1 MKKRFLS
8 ILATLCLCL
17 TLLPATALADSSVD
31 RPPLQ
36 VDSWAG
42 LQENIIQ
49 SEDKEDNVINIQLTK
64 GIIWDRGS
72 IVIPEG
78 KTVTLDLNGC
88 KIDANKSGT
97 AIQVFGTLTIN
108 NSGES
113 QSGMLD
119 TGPAGGAIMNGTATS
134 GSPAGGIYIA
144 PGGQVTMNGGWIA
157 LCKTSLSNKVNG
169 NTNYYGSGGVYI
181 SENASFTMNSGIIQ
195 DCTTD
200 IDKTSDVTA
209 GSVVNNGT
217 FTIGT
222 FVNITFGYQSTIPK
236 VPSVY
241 NCEKGIFTSNSGFV
255 YGNITNKGT
264 IQRTTPIPNDANIKG
279 FAGTVTNRGSITGGK
294 FSGTVTNNNLISGG
308 TFLNTVSNVTS
319 ATISNGTFSSE
330 VTNKGSITGGT
341 FSGMVKNSQGK
352 ITNGTFTG
360 TVENKN
366 GEMLGKI
373 SGGDFSKANITNGR
387 YTVDI
392 TIGQNMTIR
401 SGDAKQIGLIVQDMT
416 PVVVTA
422 DDGYYFPVDYP
433 VAEKDGVTVTRNSAS
448 QVTVSGM
455 PYFNVDITLKDATA
469 KTKAATPSAVFTATD
484 SDTGKLT
491 DVDSGMQYSLD
502 KGATWKNINGSSAE
516 LTGLTSST
524 EIWIIKKGGETALDS
539 AIQTIK
545 LTQAATP
552 NATFAATGTS
562 TGTLNGVTSGMQY
575 RIGKGEWS
583 DITGGSAALNGLS
596 KGSVIHV
603 RRTGGENTLFS
614 QSQDITLAQA
624 EKPNATFTATD
635 ASTGTLS
642 GVTTGMKYKIGN
654 GGWNEI
660 SSNADISLNDLSACT
675 ISVMQR
681 GGEKLDS
688 ETQTIQ
694 VTKPNAP
701 AVTAQNCING
711 NDGKLTGVNNT
722 MEYRSSGAGSW
733 IAIDGSEIPDLA
745 AGSYEVRYKANGTA
759 LASAP
764 QTVTIGSYAAQLTKS
779 NNDVSYYDS
788 LKAAVDAA
796 TSNSGSTVKLL
807 QNCTSGQ
814 ISITDEC
821 NFTIDLNGKTI
832 NSTDTALIRLE
843 TDRRQ
848 QSIQLINTASQN
860 AAVHA
865 NQAVY
870 LSQNSHLTIGTPDGS
885 SKILFELSDTLF
897 TAGDNSNG
905 TTITIYGGT
914 YKTIGDWAVSVQ
926 NKGAA
931 ATIYGGTFIGTNAGV
946 RLHNNTSPID
956 TLTIYGGTFY
966 ADKSEGFG
974 LRVSG
979 SQSKALLQGGTYAS
993 ICVTDSNT
1001 LSSILSE
1008 GYAYKDNTNNWV
1020 NNPNGNSLAK
1030 VMVQK
1035 APIQNLSVIAPAE
1048 TVYGQPVSI
1057 TATPT
1062 LLNSSS
1068 EVSYKWY
1075 QGNDEISD
1083 ANESVYNT
1091 AVGLD
1096 AGSYTFRCEVS
1107 CDGYITSK
1115 SVDLKVSK
1123 ADCQITP
1130 PAAKENLVYTG
1141 KEQALITAGKADGGT
1156 MKYSLNGTD
1165 WQDTVPVG
1173 TNAGTYTVQYQ
1184 VIGDGNHNNTK
1195 PASVSVTIARQLVE
1209 VPEADATVFTY
1220 DGEKKTYTIAEN
1232 DNYTVAN
1239 TEQTNAGTYTVTVTL
1254 KDTENFVWNDKTD
1267 AMKEFPFVIAPA
1279 KVTVTIKDKS
1289 AYVGSKTA
1297 PDLRNPE
1304 EDKDYTI
1311 SGLIGEDTLTGR
1323 VKLKYNPATP
1333 DLTKVS
1339 DMTQITDNGS
1349 TLANSNYDVTYVEGK
1364 LTVTHRPSSGGSS
1377 SGSSTV
1383 KTETTKN
1390 DDGSTTKTE
1399 TKKDG
1404 TVIETTTGKDGS
1416 VTKIETKAET
1426 KPDGTKAETKSETVT
1441 NKDGSKIESETR
1453 TETKKD
1459 GTVTESKTETITSKD
1474 GTKSETKSETKTDK
1488 NGVTSGTETTKTTT
1502 ANGSTGMTVTTI
1514 KNGESKTA
1522 AEAKVSSK
1530 AVEDAKKNGEAVKA
1544 PVEVKASRNSNTAPT
1559 VKVELPKNSGETKVE
1574 IPVSNVKPG
1583 TVAVLV
1589 HPDGTEEI
1597 LKDSIPTE
1605 DGIRLTV
1612 DGNATVKIVDNSK
1625 GFIDIRDHWAEDAID
1640 FVSARGLVNGMSAT
1654 IYAPNNSTTRAQLWT
1669 ILARQNDVDLT
1680 GGSIWYEKA
1689 QNWAKEK
1696 GISDGTNPN
1705 GTINRAQMVTMLWR
1719 AMGQPAPTAA
1729 ATFTDVSADS
1739 YYAQAVAWAIENGIT
1754 TGVGG
1759 GRFDPN
1765 STCTRAQIAT
1775 FLYRLYLSR

>member
-17 TLLPATALADSSVD
+17 TLLPAAAMAGSSTPVD
-31 RPPLQ
+31 
-36 VDSWAG
+36 VNTWAG
-42 LQENIIQ
+42 LQAAINDNKDAKLTDNIIWGG
-49 SEDKEDNVINIQLTK
+49 SSLTVPTGKNVTI
-64 GIIWDRGS
+64 
-72 IVIPEG
+72 
-78 KTVTLDLNGC
+78 DLNGHS
-88 KIDANKSGT
+88 IDADSKGT
-97 AIQVFGTLTIN
+97 AIQVCGNLIIN
-108 NSGES
+108 GNQG
-113 QSGMLD
+113 D
-119 TGPAGGAIMNGTATS
+119 IITKGAATD

-144 PGGQVTMNGGWIA
+144 PGGRVTMNGGII
-157 LCKTSLSNKVNG
+157 SNCSAGTQTATGV
-169 NTNYYGSGGVYI
+169 GGVYV
-181 SENASFTMNSGIIQ
+181 SEGATFEMNAGYIAQCSGGNESNLLGSPHAASVLNYGTFTMNNPAAIWASSG
-195 DCTTD
+195 
-200 IDKTSDVTA
+200 
-209 GSVVNNGT
+209 GSLFDGIVL
-217 FTIGT
+217 
-222 FVNITFGYQSTIPK
+222 
-236 VPSVY
+236 Y
-241 NCEKGIFTSNSGFV
+241 NLGIFNANGGSIGANSSDKQFV
-255 YGNITNKGT
+255 CNANTGT
-264 IQRTTPIPNDANIKG
+264 IQN
-279 FAGTVTNRGSITGGK
+279 
-294 FSGTVTNNNLISGG
+294 SGNNNTTIYSTVYNSGVISGG
-308 TFLNTVSNVTS
+308 TFNGAVSNQE
-319 ATISNGTFSSE
+319 G
-330 VTNKGSITGGT
+330 
-341 FSGMVKNSQGK
+341 GK
-352 ITNGTFTG
+352 IKGGSFTTLDG
-360 TVENKN
+360 YKYSVTVT
-366 GEMLGKI
+366 LGQYMHSSDALTQ
-373 SGGDFSKANITNGR
+373 SGLLL
-387 YTVDI
+387 
-392 TIGQNMTIR
+392 QNME
-401 SGDAKQIGLIVQDMT
+401 S
-416 PVVVTA
+416 VVVTA
-422 DDGYYFPVDYP
+422 NDGYYFPVDYT
-433 VAEKDGVTVTRNSAS
+433 VAEENGIKVTRDSAS

-455 PYFNVDITLKDATA
+455 PCFNVDITLPAAKA
-469 KTKAATPSAVFTATD
+469 KTQAAAPSAVFTATG
-484 SDTGKLT
+484 SDTGTLSN
-491 DVDSGMQYSLD
+491 VDSGMQYRLD

-524 EIWIIKKGGETALDS
+524 EIQIIKKGGEIATDS

-552 NATFAATGTS
+552 TASFAATGTDS
-562 TGTLNGVTSGMQY
+562 GTLNGVTSGMQY

-583 DITGGSAALNGLS
+583 DITGESAALNGLS

-614 QSQDITLAQA
+614 QSQDITLEQA
-624 EKPNATFTATD
+624 EKPTAAFTATD

-642 GVTTGMKYKIGN
+642 GVTTGMKYKIGD

-688 ETQTIQ
+688 DAQTIT

-701 AVTAQNCING
+701 AASVQNCING

-733 IAIDGSEIPDLA
+733 IAIDGSEVAGLA
-745 AGSYEVRYKANGTA
+745 AGSYEVRYKASGNA

-796 TSNSGSTVKLL
+796 KNNSGSTVKLL

-814 ISITDEC
+814 ISITNAC
-821 NFTIDLNGKTI
+821 NFTIDLNGRTI
-832 NSTDTALIRLE
+832 TSTDDALIRLD
-843 TDRRQ
+843 TDRRE

-865 NQAVY
+865 NQVVY
-870 LSQNSHLTIGTPDGS
+870 LSRSSHLTIGTPDGS
-885 SKILFELSDTLF
+885 SNILFELSDTLF

-914 YKTIGDWAVSVQ
+914 YKTTGDWAVSVQ

-931 ATIYGGTFIGTNAGV
+931 ATIYGGSFTGGRAGV
-946 RLHNNTSPID
+946 RLHNNTAPNDS
-956 TLTIYGGTFY
+956 LTIYGGTFR
-966 ADKSEGFG
+966 ADSSEGFG
-974 LRVSG
+974 LLVSG
-979 SQSKALLQGGTYAS
+979 RQSKAQLQGGTYDS
-993 ICVTDSNT
+993 IYVTDSNS
-1001 LSSILSE
+1001 LSGILSA
-1008 GYAYKDNTNNWV
+1008 GYAYKDNTDNWV
-1020 NNPNGNSLAK
+1020 NNPNGNSLTE
-1030 VMVQK
+1030 VTVQK
-1035 APIQNLSVIAPAE
+1035 APVQKLSVTAPAE

-1057 TATPT
+1057 TASPT
-1062 LLNSSS
+1062 LLDTSS

-1075 QGNDEISD
+1075 QGNTEIAGAS
-1083 ANESVYNT
+1083 ESVYNT

-1107 CDGYITSK
+1107 CDGYITSQ
-1115 SVDLKVSK
+1115 SVDLKVNK
-1123 ADCQITP
+1123 ADSQITP
-1130 PAAKENLVYTG
+1130 PTAKENLVYTG
-1141 KEQALITAGKADGGT
+1141 KEQALITAGKAEGGT
-1156 MKYSLNGTD
+1156 MQYSLNGTD

-1184 VIGDGNHNNTK
+1184 VIGDSNHNDSA
-1195 PASVSVTIARQLVE
+1195 PASVSVTIDRQPVE
-1209 VPEADATVFTY
+1209 VPKEDATVFTY

-1239 TEQTNAGTYTVTVTL
+1239 AEQTNAGTYTVTVTL
-1254 KDTENFVWNDKTD
+1254 KDTENFVWNDETD
-1267 AMKEFPFVIAPA
+1267 AAKEFPFVIAPA
-1279 KVTVTIKDKS
+1279 KVTVTIKDKTV
-1289 AYVGSKTA
+1289 YVGSKTA
-1297 PDLRNPE
+1297 PDLSKPE
-1304 EDKDYTI
+1304 KDKDYTI
-1311 SGLIGEDTLTGR
+1311 SGLIGEDTLTGS

-1333 DLTKVS
+1333 DMTKVS
-1339 DMTQITDNGS
+1339 DTTQIVNNGS
-1349 TLANSNYDVTYVEGK
+1349 TLANSNYDVTYVDGK
-1364 LTVTHRPSSGGSS
+1364 LTVTYRPSSGGSS

-1416 VTKIETKAET
+1416 ISKTETKTET
-1426 KPDGTKAETKSETVT
+1426 KPDGTKVETKNETVT
-1441 NKDGSKIESETR
+1441 NKDGSKVESETR

-1514 KNGESKTA
+1514 ENGESKTEA
-1522 AEAKVSSK
+1522 AAKVSGK

-1544 PVEVKASRNSNTAPT
+1544 PVEMEASRNSNTAPT
-1559 VKVELPKNSGETKVE
+1559 VKVELPKGTGETKVE

-1597 LKDSIPTE
+1597 VKNSVPTE
-1605 DGIRLTV
+1605 NGIQLTV
-1612 DGNATVKIVDNSK
+1612 DGSATVKIIDNSK
-1625 GFIDIRDHWAEDAID
+1625 GFIDTQDHWAKDAID

-1669 ILARQNDVDLT
+1669 ILARQNDADLT
-1680 GGSIWYEKA
+1680 GGNTWFENA

-1696 GISDGTNPN
+1696 GISDGANPN
-1705 GTINRAQMVTMLWR
+1705 AAINRAQMVTMLWR
-1719 AMGQPAPTAA
+1719 AVGQPAAGGTAS
-1729 ATFTDVSADS
+1729 FTDVSADA
-1739 YYAQAVAWAIENGIT
+1739 YYAGAVSWAVENGIT
-1754 TGVGG
+1754 TGIGNSK
-1759 GRFDPN
+1759 FDPTA
-1765 STCTRAQIAT
+1765 TCTRAQIAA
-1775 FLYRLYLSR
+1775 FLARSMK

>member
-1 MKKRFLS
+1 MKKGFLS
-8 ILATLCLCL
+8 ILAALCLCL
-17 TLLPATALADSSVD
+17 TLLPATAMADSSTPVD
-31 RPPLQ
+31 
-36 VDSWAG
+36 VNTWAG
-42 LQENIIQ
+42 LQAAINDNKDAKLTDNIIWGG
-49 SEDKEDNVINIQLTK
+49 SSLTVPTGKNVTI
-64 GIIWDRGS
+64 
-72 IVIPEG
+72 
-78 KTVTLDLNGC
+78 DLNGHS
-88 KIDANKSGT
+88 IDADSKGT
-97 AIQVFGTLTIN
+97 AIQVCGNLIIN
-108 NSGES
+108 GNQG
-113 QSGMLD
+113 D
-119 TGPAGGAIMNGTATS
+119 IITKGAATD

-144 PGGQVTMNGGWIA
+144 PGGRVTMNGGII
-157 LCKTSLSNKVNG
+157 SNCSAGAQTATGV
-169 NTNYYGSGGVYI
+169 GGVYV
-181 SENASFTMNSGIIQ
+181 SEGATFEMNAGYIAQCSGGNESNLLSSPHAASVLNYGTFTMNSNAALWGSSGGQYVSGIALYNSGTFNANGGSIGTDSSDKQLICNDNTGTLQNSANNTTTIYSAVLNYGVISGGIFNNAVTNERDGIIE
-195 DCTTD
+195 
-200 IDKTSDVTA
+200 
-209 GSVVNNGT
+209 NGT
-217 FTIGT
+217 FKGAVSNQEGGKIKGGNFETLDGYKYS
-222 FVNITFGYQSTIPK
+222 VNIK
-236 VPSVY
+236 
-241 NCEKGIFTSNSGFV
+241 
-255 YGNITNKGT
+255 
-264 IQRTTPIPNDANIKG
+264 
-279 FAGTVTNRGSITGGK
+279 
-294 FSGTVTNNNLISGG
+294 L
-308 TFLNTVSNVTS
+308 
-319 ATISNGTFSSE
+319 
-330 VTNKGSITGGT
+330 
-341 FSGMVKNSQGK
+341 
-352 ITNGTFTG
+352 
-360 TVENKN
+360 
-366 GEMLGKI
+366 
-373 SGGDFSKANITNGR
+373 
-387 YTVDI
+387 
-392 TIGQNMTIR
+392 GQNMQS
-401 SGDAKQIGLIVQDMT
+401 SGKLTQSDLLVQDMT

-422 DDGYYFPVDYP
+422 DNGYYFPTDYS
-433 VAEKDGVTVTRNSAS
+433 VAEKDGVKVTRDSAS

-455 PYFNVDITLKDATA
+455 PCFNVDITLPAAEA
-469 KTKAATPSAVFTATD
+469 KTQAAAPSAVFTATG
-484 SDTGKLT
+484 SDTGTLSN
-491 DVDSGMQYSLD
+491 VDSGMQYRLD
-502 KGATWKNINGSSAE
+502 GGNWTDINGPSAE
-516 LTGLTSST
+516 LSGLTSNT
-524 EIWIIKKGGETALDS
+524 EIQIIKRGGETATDS

-552 NATFAATGTS
+552 TASFAATGTS

-575 RIGKGEWS
+575 QIDNGAWNDISGES
-583 DITGGSAALNGLS
+583 VDLTGLS
-596 KGSVIHV
+596 NGTVICVRTKG
-603 RRTGGENTLFS
+603 TGTTLFS
-614 QSQDITLAQA
+614 QPQDITLAQA
-624 EKPNATFTATD
+624 EKPTVTFTATD
-635 ASTGTLS
+635 ANTGTLS
-642 GVTTGMKYKIGN
+642 GVTTGMKYKIGD
-654 GGWNEI
+654 GEWNEI

-675 ISVMQR
+675 ISIMR
-681 GGEKLDS
+681 NGGEELDS
-688 ETQTIQ
+688 DAQTIT
-694 VTKPNAP
+694 VTEPNAP
-701 AVTAQNCING
+701 AASVQNCING

-733 IAIDGSEIPDLA
+733 TAIDGSEVPGLA

-814 ISITDEC
+814 ISITDAC
-821 NFTIDLNGKTI
+821 KFTIDLNGRTI
-832 NSTDTALIRLE
+832 TSTDDALIRLE
-843 TDRRQ
+843 TGGRK

-865 NQAVY
+865 NQVVY
-870 LSQNSHLTIGTPDGS
+870 LSQNSHLTIGKRDS
-885 SKILFELSDTLF
+885 SSNILFELSDTLF

-1001 LSSILSE
+1001 LSSILSA
-1008 GYAYKDNTNNWV
+1008 GYAYKDNTHNWV
-1020 NNPNGNSLAK
+1020 NNPNGNSLTE
-1030 VMVQK
+1030 VTVQK
-1035 APIQNLSVIAPAE
+1035 APVQNLSVTAPAE

-1057 TATPT
+1057 IATPT
-1062 LLNSSS
+1062 LLDTSS

-1075 QGNDEISD
+1075 QGNTEIAGAS
-1083 ANESVYNT
+1083 ESVYT

-1107 CDGYITSK
+1107 CDGYITSQ
-1115 SVDLKVSK
+1115 SVDLKVNK

-1130 PAAKENLVYTG
+1130 PTAKENLVYTG
-1141 KEQALITAGKADGGT
+1141 KEQALITAGTAIGGT
-1156 MKYSLNGTD
+1156 MQYCLT
-1165 WQDTVPVG
+1165 QD
-1173 TNAGTYTVQYQ
+1173 GTYSENVPTGKDAGSYTVWYQ
-1184 VIGDGNHNNTK
+1184 AIGDGNHNNTK
-1195 PASVSVTIARQLVE
+1195 PASVSVTVARQPVE
-1209 VPEADATVFTY
+1209 IPESDVTVFTY
-1220 DGEKKTYTIAEN
+1220 DGEKKTYTIAAN

-1239 TEQTNAGTYTVTVTL
+1239 AEQTNAGTYTVTVTL

-1267 AMKEFPFVIAPA
+1267 AAKGYTFVIAPA

-1297 PDLRNPE
+1297 PDLSNPE
-1304 EDKDYTI
+1304 KDKDYTI
-1311 SGLIGEDTLTGR
+1311 SGLIGEDTLTGS

-1333 DLTKVS
+1333 DLTKVN
-1339 DMTQITDNGS
+1339 DMTQIVNNGS
-1349 TLANSNYDVTYVEGK
+1349 TLANSNYDVTYVDGK
-1364 LTVTHRPSSGGSS
+1364 LTVTYRPSSGGSS

-1416 VTKIETKAET
+1416 VTKTETKAET

-1441 NKDGSKIESETR
+1441 NKDGSKVESETR

-1514 KNGESKTA
+1514 ENGESKTA

-1530 AVEDAKKNGEAVKA
+1530 AIEDAKKNGEAVKA
-1544 PVEVKASRNSNTAPT
+1544 PVEVEASRNSSTAPT
-1559 VKVELPKNSGETKVE
+1559 VKVELPKGAGETKVE

-1589 HPDGTEEI
+1589 HPDGTEEL

-1605 DGIRLTV
+1605 DGIQLTV
-1612 DGNATVKIVDNSK
+1612 DGSATVKIIDNSK
-1625 GFIDIRDHWAEDAID
+1625 GFIDIRDHWAKDAID
-1640 FVSARGLVNGMSAT
+1640 FVSARGLVNGMTAT

-1669 ILARQNDVDLT
+1669 ILARQNDADLT
-1680 GGSIWYEKA
+1680 GGNTWFENA
-1689 QNWAKEK
+1689 QNWTKAK
-1696 GISDGTNPN
+1696 GISDGANPN

-1719 AMGQPAPTAA
+1719 AVGQPAPATE

-1759 GRFDPN
+1759 ARFDPTA
-1765 STCTRAQIAT
+1765 TCTRAQIAA
-1775 FLYRLYLSR
+1775 FLARSMK